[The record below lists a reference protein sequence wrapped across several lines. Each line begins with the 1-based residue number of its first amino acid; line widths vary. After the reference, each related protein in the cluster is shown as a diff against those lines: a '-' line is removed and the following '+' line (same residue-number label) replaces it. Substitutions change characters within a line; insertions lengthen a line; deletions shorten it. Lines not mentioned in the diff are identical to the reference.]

1 MKKFF
6 VSIAIFAVMFLTVS
20 CGGDSSSSGG
30 NGGNNSNDNN
40 GGDEDGFYCTDTS
53 SVCSDG
59 SVVKVC
65 GNISG
70 TKGYYDVNGKKF
82 EFDPNDQNSVK
93 EALLK
98 ADEECSKTDSNG
110 DSEGEGGESE
120 TPADVSECSANGS
133 FPCKDSANGLVWS
146 AVSKNDM
153 NWNKAVSYC
162 EKLTEGGLNSW
173 RLPTISEL
181 RTILQNCEGTVV
193 GGACGVTDSCLSN
206 DCYFYEDDS
215 CFCDYQDE
223 GGTLYSKL
231 GDDDSVWLW
240 SSSIDEENPDGRW
253 IAYFDNGGVGYNDI
267 NEAYF
272 VRCVKNAD

>member
-40 GGDEDGFYCTDTS
+40 GG
-53 SVCSDG
+53 
-59 SVVKVC
+59 
-65 GNISG
+65 
-70 TKGYYDVNGKKF
+70 
-82 EFDPNDQNSVK
+82 
-93 EALLK
+93 
-98 ADEECSKTDSNG
+98 
-110 DSEGEGGESE
+110 SEGEGGESE

-181 RTILQNCEGTVV
+181 RTILQNCDGTVA
-193 GGACGVTDSCLSN
+193 GGVCAVNDPDHLSLVN
-206 DCYFYEDDS
+206 DDS
-215 CFCDYQDE
+215 SDCRCEYKGEDTDY
-223 GGTLYSKL
+223 SRL
-231 GDDDSVWLW
+231 GDGDIWLW
-240 SSSIDEENPDGRW
+240 SSSVSSDDGNDRW
-253 IAYFDNGGVGYNDI
+253 CAVFGEGGLAPIGKDNVN
-267 NEAYF
+267 F
-272 VRCVKNAD
+272 VRCVKNAE

>member
-1 MKKFF
+1 MKRFF
-6 VSIAIFAVMFLTVS
+6 VLTAVCAAMFLMIS
-20 CGGDSSSSGG
+20 CGGSDSSGDDNGG
-30 NGGNNSNDNN
+30 NGGNNSNDSN

-110 DSEGEGGESE
+110 DSEGEGSESE

-153 NWNKAVSYC
+153 DWNKAVSYC
-162 EKLTEGGLNSW
+162 DKLTEGGLNGW

-181 RTILQNCEGTVV
+181 RTVIQNCAGTVV
-193 GGACGVTDSCLSN
+193 GGACAVNDPDHLSLVN
-206 DCYFYEDDS
+206 DDS
-215 CFCDYQDE
+215 SDCRCEYKGEDTDY
-223 GGTLYSKL
+223 SRL
-231 GDDDSVWLW
+231 GDGDIWLW
-240 SSSIDEENPDGRW
+240 SSSVSSDDGNDRW
-253 IAYFDNGGVGYNDI
+253 CAVFGEGGLAPIGKDNVN
-267 NEAYF
+267 F
-272 VRCVKNAD
+272 VRCVKNAE